1 MQVLL
6 MAGATPIGYH
16 WVSLG
21 IIGYHWVSLGI
32 AVGFLLSGIAN
43 NGRLRTFLNIFLP
56 SLVLLMP
63 GATPVGI
70 AIDFLLSGLTNM
82 GASCISALAA
92 GAALFFCPFPVPPA
106 HCVWRT
112 QQQHAVLLCVRDIG
126 GLTAAQL
133 AAVCWFPCHRD
144 PHCTDCLSRC
154 RRHFYL
160 RGHSAD
166 PAAGAGG
173 T

>member
-1 MQVLL
+1 LQVLL

-21 IIGYHWVSLGI
+21 IT
-32 AVGFLLSGIAN
+32 VGFLLSGIAN

-56 SLVLLMP
+56 SQVLLMP

-112 QQQHAVLLCVRDIG
+112 QQQHAVLLRVRDIG

-133 AAVCWFPCHRD
+133 AAACWFPCHRD
-144 PHCTDCLSRC
+144 PH
-154 RRHFYL
+154 
-160 RGHSAD
+160 
-166 PAAGAGG
+166 
-173 T
+173 